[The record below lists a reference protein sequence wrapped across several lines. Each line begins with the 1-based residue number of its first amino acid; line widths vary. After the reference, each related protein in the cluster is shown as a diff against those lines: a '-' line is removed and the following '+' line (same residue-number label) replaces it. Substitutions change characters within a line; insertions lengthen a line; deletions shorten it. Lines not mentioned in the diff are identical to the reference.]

1 MSLKPKCFHVGFAG
15 RLSPFIN
22 ARRASMDDKIGWDKR
37 IAPRKDV
44 FGEALVI
51 APGIKARCIVR
62 DLSAT
67 GAKLGVSRKVI
78 LPQQFEV
85 LLLKTK
91 SIRRVMLRWRDGDFA
106 GVQFCRGEAALPLA
120 DEAKSKAKA
129 TESGIKSSWRGRQ

>member
-1 MSLKPKCFHVGFAG
+1 
-15 RLSPFIN
+15 
-22 ARRASMDDKIGWDKR
+22 MDDKIGWDKR

-67 GAKLGVSRKVI
+67 GAKLGISRKVI

-91 SIRRVMLRWRDGDFA
+91 SIRRVLLRWRDGDFA
-106 GVQFCRGEAALPLA
+106 GVQFCRGEAALPPL
-120 DEAKSKAKA
+120 EEPYNPPK
-129 TESGIKSSWRGRQ
+129 TTQSGIKSSWRGRQ